1 MTVTARS
8 RGFTGSRIAALAVI
22 GLVVLG
28 LVYAGRP
35 TGPALVVPAG
45 ARAGDLRLHK
55 CTYDTEAGR
64 LGADCGTLVV
74 PENRQNPR
82 SRLIGLPVVRIRA
95 TGASPAEPIFELAG
109 GPGQTNMKFPTASRL
124 TANHD
129 VVLVG
134 YRGVDG
140 SSVLDCP
147 EVTTALRRSADV
159 VGAASLDR
167 YAKALSACAHRLT
180 GEGVDLAGYS
190 LPQQVDDLEAARH
203 ALGYGRINLISESAG
218 TRTAMIYAWRHPES
232 VLRSVMI
239 GVNPPGHYLWDPA
252 ITDAQLEH
260 YAKLCAQDKQCGART
275 GDLAAAMRATA
286 ADMPSRWGPLPIKDG
301 NVRAATMLGLFNTT
315 KSAAPLNAPAMIDAW
330 QSAAD
335 GDPSGFWAISVLSDL
350 VFPESFTWG
359 EFAAAGMID
368 APAVDAYY
376 AAGGDHG
383 SILGNAAA
391 DFLWGG
397 GRLTTAWPA
406 SPDYAGYRR
415 MQPTNVETLLIG
427 GTVDFS
433 TPAQVATDEALPM
446 MPNGHQVIL
455 AEFGHVDDFWDFQPA
470 AGKQLMTTFFDRGQV
485 DSSGFTTRQV
495 DFGTGA
501 LSLPAIA
508 KILVGTL
515 AGLALL
521 AIALLGWM
529 AWRVRRRGGFGSQA
543 GVWLRGLAPVLAG
556 LGGWFLAV
564 LIVLSRWP
572 TVFVAGRPVIV
583 VSMGLAVGLC
593 VHLARV
599 RRAWAPRVRYG
610 SLAVALAGSL
620 LGGWLGSYA
629 GDGPG
634 AVLTALAGAIVGG
647 NLALLAVD
655 IVRDRRIP
663 APAPPVRRPAA
674 AVGTPEG

>member
-1 MTVTARS
+1 MTVKARS
-8 RGFTGSRIAALAVI
+8 RGFTGSRIAALTVI
-22 GLVVLG
+22 GLIVLG
-28 LVYAGRP
+28 LVYVGRP
-35 TGPALVVPAG
+35 SGPGLAVPLG
-45 ARAGDLRLHK
+45 ARAGDLRLHA
-55 CTYDTEAGR
+55 CSYDTEAGR
-64 LGADCGTLVV
+64 PAADCGTLVV

-95 TGASPAEPIFELAG
+95 TGAAPAEPIFRLGG

-124 TANHD
+124 TENHD

-147 EVTTALRRSADV
+147 EVTSALRRSADV
-159 VGAASLDR
+159 VGAASVDR
-167 YAKALSACAHRLT
+167 YGTALTACAHRLT

-232 VLRSVMI
+232 LHRSVMI

-252 ITDAQLEH
+252 ITDSQLEH
-260 YAKLCAQDKQCGART
+260 YGKLCAQDKQCAART
-275 GDLAAAMRATA
+275 GDLTAAMRATA
-286 ADMPSRWGPLPIKDG
+286 ADMPSRWGLLPIKDG

-315 KSAAPLNAPAMIDAW
+315 RSAAPLNAPAMIDAW
-330 QSAAD
+330 LAAAG

-368 APAVDAYY
+368 APTVDAYY

-383 SILGNAAA
+383 SILGNAGA

-397 GRLTTAWPA
+397 GQLATSWPA
-406 SPDYAGYRR
+406 SPDYAGYRK
-415 MQPTNVETLLIG
+415 MQPTDVDTLLIG

-455 AEFGHVDDFWDFQPA
+455 AEFGHVSDFWDYQPA
-470 AGKQLMTTFFDRGQV
+470 AGEQLMTTFFDRGQV

-495 DFGTGA
+495 DFGTGT
-501 LSLPAIA
+501 LSLPAIGKTLA
-508 KILVGTL
+508 GTL
-515 AGLALL
+515 AGVALL
-521 AIALLGWM
+521 AVALLGWM
-529 AWRVRRRGGFGSQA
+529 ALRVRRRGGFGPKAS
-543 GVWLRGLAPVLAG
+543 VFLRSLAPVPVG
-556 LGGWFLAV
+556 LGGWFLAMLV
-564 LIVLSRWP
+564 VLSLWP
-572 TVFVAGRPVIV
+572 TVFVAGRPVV
-583 VSMGLAVGLC
+583 VASMGLTVGLC

-599 RRAWAPRVRYG
+599 RRVWPPRLRYG

-629 GDGPG
+629 GDGPSS
-634 AVLTALAGAIVGG
+634 ALTTLVGTILGG
-647 NLALLAVD
+647 NLALLAFDVA
-655 IVRDRRIP
+655 RDRRTP
-663 APAPPVRRPAA
+663 APAA
-674 AVGTPEG
+674 AVGTREGQRV